1 MIAAIHAGWKG
12 AFKGIIK
19 RTLNFMIKKGCD
31 PKNVTAVIGPCIS
44 VKNYEVKKDFIKKL
58 IKKDGK
64 NKKFFKKIQNK
75 DFFDLKK
82 YVLSQLKALNIKKID
97 IINKNT
103 FNPKNNFF
111 SARRSIS
118 RNENDYGRNISVIM
132 INWQYLMKLLT
143 GNSNKP
149 LSKNI
154 AKYLK
159 SKLVNSSIKKFS
171 DGEIYI
177 EINENI
183 RGNSIFI
190 IQSISSPANDNL
202 MELLLCIDALKRSS
216 AKNITAVIPY
226 FGYARQDRKVV
237 PRTSISAKLVSNL
250 ITKAGADRVV
260 TVDLHAGQIQGF
272 FDIPVDNLFATP
284 IFARHAKKNIKSK
297 NIICVAPDVGGTERA
312 RALGKILNVE
322 LAIVDKRR
330 PKPGQSKVMN
340 VIGNVKGKTCIIVDD
355 IIDSGGTI
363 VNAAK
368 ALKDR
373 GAKEVYV
380 YITHGVLSGEA
391 VDKIKKSVIRK
402 LVITD
407 TIDNHDKIK
416 NVKNIEVLPI
426 SALMGE
432 AIKRISNSTSVSD
445 LFK

>member
-1 MIAAIHAGWKG
+1 
-12 AFKGIIK
+12 
-19 RTLNFMIKKGCD
+19 
-31 PKNVTAVIGPCIS
+31 
-44 VKNYEVKKDFIKKL
+44 
-58 IKKDGK
+58 
-64 NKKFFKKIQNK
+64 
-75 DFFDLKK
+75 
-82 YVLSQLKALNIKKID
+82 
-97 IINKNT
+97 
-103 FNPKNNFF
+103 
-111 SARRSIS
+111 
-118 RNENDYGRNISVIM
+118 
-132 INWQYLMKLLT
+132 MKLLS

-149 LSKNI
+149 LSKQI
-154 AKYLK
+154 AKFLK
-159 SKLVNSSIKKFS
+159 SKLVNSSIRKFS

-190 IQSISSPANDNL
+190 IQSVSSPANDNL

-284 IFARHAKKNIKSK
+284 IFARHVKKKIKNK
-297 NIICVAPDVGGTERA
+297 NLICVAPDVGGTERA
-312 RALGKILNVE
+312 RALGK
-322 LAIVDKRR
+322 
-330 PKPGQSKVMN
+330 
-340 VIGNVKGKTCIIVDD
+340 
-355 IIDSGGTI
+355 I

-391 VDKIKKSVIRK
+391 VKKIKNSVIK
-402 LVITD
+402 NLVITD
-407 TIDNHDKIK
+407 TIDNFEKVK
-416 NVKNIEVLPI
+416 SAKNIEVLSI
-426 SALMGE
+426 SGLMGE

>member
-1 MIAAIHAGWKG
+1 
-12 AFKGIIK
+12 
-19 RTLNFMIKKGCD
+19 
-31 PKNVTAVIGPCIS
+31 
-44 VKNYEVKKDFIKKL
+44 
-58 IKKDGK
+58 
-64 NKKFFKKIQNK
+64 
-75 DFFDLKK
+75 
-82 YVLSQLKALNIKKID
+82 
-97 IINKNT
+97 
-103 FNPKNNFF
+103 
-111 SARRSIS
+111 
-118 RNENDYGRNISVIM
+118 
-132 INWQYLMKLLT
+132 MKLLS
-143 GNSNKP
+143 GNSNKT
-149 LSKNI
+149 LSKKI
-154 AKYLK
+154 AKFLK
-159 SKLVNSSIKKFS
+159 SKLINSSIRKFA

-226 FGYARQDRKVV
+226 FGYARQDRKVA

-260 TVDLHAGQIQGF
+260 TVDLHAGQIQVF
-272 FDIPVDNLFATP
+272 FDIPVDNLFSTP
-284 IFARHAKKNIKSK
+284 IFARHIKKNIKSK
-297 NIICVAPDVGGTERA
+297 NMICVAPDVGGTERA
-312 RALGKILNVE
+312 RALGKTLNVG

-330 PKPGQSKVMN
+330 PKPGQSQVMN
-340 VIGNVKGKTCIIVDD
+340 IIGNVKGKTCIIVDD

-373 GAKEVYV
+373 GAKDVYV

-391 VDKIKKSVIRK
+391 VSRIKKSIIK
-402 LVITD
+402 NLVITD
-407 TIDNHDKIK
+407 TIDNQEKIIK
-416 NVKNIEVLPI
+416 AKNIEVLPI
-426 SALMGE
+426 SSLMGE

>member
-1 MIAAIHAGWKG
+1 MK
-12 AFKGIIK
+12 II
-19 RTLNFMIKKGCD
+19 
-31 PKNVTAVIGPCIS
+31 
-44 VKNYEVKKDFIKKL
+44 
-58 IKKDGK
+58 
-64 NKKFFKKIQNK
+64 
-75 DFFDLKK
+75 
-82 YVLSQLKALNIKKID
+82 
-97 IINKNT
+97 
-103 FNPKNNFF
+103 
-111 SARRSIS
+111 
-118 RNENDYGRNISVIM
+118 
-132 INWQYLMKLLT
+132 T
-143 GNSNKP
+143 GNSNKN
-149 LSKNI
+149 LSLRI
-154 AKYLK
+154 SKYLK
-159 SKLVNSSIKKFS
+159 NRLVRSSIRRFS

-183 RGNSIFI
+183 RGNSIFV
-190 IQSISSPANDNL
+190 IQSVSSPANDNL

-284 IFARHAKKNIKSK
+284 IFARHIKKKIKSK

-312 RALGKILNVE
+312 RALGKILNLG

-330 PKPGQSKVMN
+330 PKPGQSQVMN
-340 VIGNVKGKTCIIVDD
+340 IVGDVKGKTCVIVDD

-391 VDKIKKSVIRK
+391 VKK
-402 LVITD
+402 
-407 TIDNHDKIK
+407 N
-416 NVKNIEVLPI
+416 
-426 SALMGE
+426 
-432 AIKRISNSTSVSD
+432 
-445 LFK
+445 

>member
-1 MIAAIHAGWKG
+1 
-12 AFKGIIK
+12 
-19 RTLNFMIKKGCD
+19 
-31 PKNVTAVIGPCIS
+31 
-44 VKNYEVKKDFIKKL
+44 
-58 IKKDGK
+58 
-64 NKKFFKKIQNK
+64 
-75 DFFDLKK
+75 
-82 YVLSQLKALNIKKID
+82 
-97 IINKNT
+97 
-103 FNPKNNFF
+103 
-111 SARRSIS
+111 
-118 RNENDYGRNISVIM
+118 
-132 INWQYLMKLLT
+132 MKLLS
-143 GNSNKP
+143 GNSNKV
-149 LSKNI
+149 LSKKI
-154 AKYLK
+154 SKVLRT
-159 SKLVNSSIKKFS
+159 KLVNSSIRKFA

-190 IQSISSPANDNL
+190 VQSISSPANDNL

-260 TVDLHAGQIQGF
+260 TLDLHAGQIQGF

-284 IFARHAKKNIKSK
+284 IFARHIKKNIK
-297 NIICVAPDVGGTERA
+297 NRDMICVAPDVGGTERA
-312 RALGKILNVE
+312 RALGKILDVG

-330 PKPGQSKVMN
+330 PAPGKSKVMN
-340 VIGNVKGKTCIIVDD
+340 VIGNVKNKVCILVDD

-368 ALKDR
+368 ELKDR

-380 YITHGVLSGEA
+380 YITHGVLSGDA
-391 VDKIKKSVIRK
+391 VKKIQKSNIKK

-407 TIDNHDKIK
+407 SIDNNERVK
-416 NVKNIEVLPI
+416 NSRNIEVLSI
-426 SALMGE
+426 SNLLGE
-432 AIKRISNSTSVSD
+432 AMKRISNSTSVSD

>member
-1 MIAAIHAGWKG
+1 
-12 AFKGIIK
+12 
-19 RTLNFMIKKGCD
+19 
-31 PKNVTAVIGPCIS
+31 
-44 VKNYEVKKDFIKKL
+44 
-58 IKKDGK
+58 
-64 NKKFFKKIQNK
+64 
-75 DFFDLKK
+75 
-82 YVLSQLKALNIKKID
+82 
-97 IINKNT
+97 
-103 FNPKNNFF
+103 
-111 SARRSIS
+111 
-118 RNENDYGRNISVIM
+118 
-132 INWQYLMKLLT
+132 MKLLT
-143 GNSNKP
+143 GNSNKI

-159 SKLVNSSIKKFS
+159 SKLVNSSIRKFS
-171 DGEIYI
+171 DGEIYV

-284 IFARHAKKNIKSK
+284 IFARHVKKKIKSK
-297 NIICVAPDVGGTERA
+297 KIICVAPDVGGTERA
-312 RALGKILNVE
+312 RALGKLLNAG

-330 PKPGQSKVMN
+330 PKPGQSQVMN
-340 VIGNVKGKTCIIVDD
+340 IIGDVKDQTCIIVDD

-363 VNAAK
+363 INAAK
-368 ALKDR
+368 ALKER

-380 YITHGVLSGEA
+380 YITHGVLSGDA
-391 VDKIKKSVIRK
+391 VKKIKNSVIK
-402 LVITD
+402 NLVITD
-407 TIDNHDKIK
+407 TINNGEKTK
-416 NVKNIEVLPI
+416 SVKNIEVLPI
-426 SALMGE
+426 SGLMGE

>member
-1 MIAAIHAGWKG
+1 
-12 AFKGIIK
+12 
-19 RTLNFMIKKGCD
+19 
-31 PKNVTAVIGPCIS
+31 
-44 VKNYEVKKDFIKKL
+44 
-58 IKKDGK
+58 
-64 NKKFFKKIQNK
+64 
-75 DFFDLKK
+75 
-82 YVLSQLKALNIKKID
+82 
-97 IINKNT
+97 
-103 FNPKNNFF
+103 
-111 SARRSIS
+111 
-118 RNENDYGRNISVIM
+118 
-132 INWQYLMKLLT
+132 MKLLT
-143 GNSNKP
+143 GNSNKI

-154 AKYLK
+154 ARYLK
-159 SKLVNSSIKKFS
+159 TKLVNSSIRKFA

-250 ITKAGADRVV
+250 ITKAGADRIV

-272 FDIPVDNLFATP
+272 FDIPVDNLFSTP
-284 IFARHAKKNIKSK
+284 IFARHVKKRIKSK
-297 NIICVAPDVGGTERA
+297 KIICVAPDVGGTERA
-312 RALGKILNVE
+312 RALGKLLNVG

-330 PKPGQSKVMN
+330 PKPGQSQVMN
-340 VIGNVKGKTCIIVDD
+340 VIGDVKDQTCVIVDD

-368 ALKDR
+368 ALKKR

-391 VDKIKKSVIRK
+391 VKKIKGSVIK
-402 LVITD
+402 NLVITD
-407 TIDNHDKIK
+407 TIDNSQKTK

-426 SALMGE
+426 SSLMGE
-432 AIKRISNSTSVSD
+432 AIKRISNSNSVSD